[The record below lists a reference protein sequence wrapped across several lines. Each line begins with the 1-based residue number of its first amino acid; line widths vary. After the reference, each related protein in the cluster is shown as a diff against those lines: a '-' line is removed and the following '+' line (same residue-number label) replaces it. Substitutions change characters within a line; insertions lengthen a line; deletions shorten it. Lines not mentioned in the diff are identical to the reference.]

1 MPVTS
6 DLGGKNYT
14 LGRGRLF
21 AARYSAA
28 QVNAGITAATMPPG
42 GYKYIGNTPEINIT
56 SEEETLD
63 HFDSDSG
70 IRTKDDSVSL
80 QVNRTGS
87 FTTDNIDAAN
97 LAMLF
102 LADGVN
108 TVTQASA
115 TAATYT
121 FTAAARGMW
130 IQVGESATLPT
141 GVRNISNVSVRSGA
155 GFTTVVTATGNYE
168 VDEATGRIYILPN
181 APAFATAMDIQITY
195 DCAAVTREQVI
206 SKSTSIYV
214 ALHYV
219 ADNPR
224 GTNRDVKMPLVK
236 LAPNGDYALKGDEWQ
251 TMSFSMEILKKG
263 SLEAI
268 YVDGRPAA

>member
-6 DLGGKNYT
+6 DIGGKNYT

-21 AARYSAA
+21 AARYTAA
-28 QVNAGITAATMPPG
+28 QVSAGIVASTLPEG
-42 GYKYIGNTPEINIT
+42 GYVYIGNTPEVSIT

-70 IRTKDDSVSL
+70 VRTKDDSVSL

-87 FTTDNIDAAN
+87 FITDNINATN

-108 TVTQASA
+108 SVTQSAA
-115 TAATYT
+115 TAATYV
-121 FTAAARGMW
+121 FPRAARGSFV
-130 IQVGESATLPT
+130 QVGETASLPT
-141 GVRNISNVSVRSGA
+141 GVRNISNVSVRTGA
-155 GFTTVVTATGNYE
+155 GFTTVVTPAGNYE
-168 VDEATGRIYILPN
+168 VDEENGRIYILPG
-181 APAFATAMDIQITY
+181 APGIANDTDIQITY
-195 DCAAVTREQVI
+195 DAAAGTREQVI
-206 SKSTSIYV
+206 SKSRSIYV

-236 LAPNGDYALKGDEWQ
+236 LAPDGDYALKGDDWQ
-251 TMSFSMEILKKG
+251 QISFSMEILKKG
-263 SLEAI
+263 SLEALYI
-268 YVDGRPAA
+268 DGRSA

>member
-1 MPVTS
+1 MPITS

-21 AARYSAA
+21 AARFTAA
-28 QVNAGITAATMPPG
+28 QVSAGITAATMPEG
-42 GYKYIGNTPEINIT
+42 GYKYIGNTPEIAIT

-87 FTTDNIDAAN
+87 FTTDNIDVAN
-97 LAMLF
+97 LGMLF

-108 TVTQASA
+108 TVTQLSA
-115 TAATYT
+115 TAATYV
-121 FTAAARGMW
+121 FNAAAPGHF
-130 IQVGESATLPT
+130 IQVGQTAALPT
-141 GVRNISNVSVRSGA
+141 GVRNISNVSVRTGA
-155 GFTTVVTATGNYE
+155 GFTTVVTPTGNYE
-168 VDEATGRIYILPN
+168 VDEALGRIYILPG
-181 APAFATAMDIQITY
+181 APAIPAGTAIQVTY
-195 DCAAVTREQVI
+195 DAAAGTRQQVI

-214 ALHYV
+214 ALQYV

-224 GTNRDVKMPLVK
+224 GTNRDVVMPLVK
-236 LAPNGDYALKGDEWQ
+236 LAPNGDYNLKGDEWQ
-251 TMSFSMEILKKG
+251 QISFSMEVLKKG

-268 YVDGRPAA
+268 YIDGRPA